1 MMNTEEVLKKRPT
14 IHLKTLYYMAWKNL
28 TSKKLRSFLTISG
41 IVVGI
46 GSIAFLISFG
56 LGLQNLVTKNVVGDQ
71 SIKSVEVSSPNS
83 KIIKL
88 NSDALQKIK
97 SFPHIDKVGVEYS
110 FPASIGLKGGG
121 IDSVVYGI
129 DQAYQDLTTL
139 NLVKGRLLQK
149 KDNKAVVV
157 SQSALRSIG
166 ITDVEKAVGQKL
178 EVIVPLQYV
187 DVKAKEMRESFKIVG
202 VVDSGQNNEIFVPSA
217 IFDTAGVPSYK
228 QIKVTVDDTVNI
240 PTVRKQIESNGFQTN
255 SPIDTLDQ
263 INQLF
268 KFFNIILAGFGGIG
282 IIVAILGMFNTL
294 TISLLE
300 RTKEIGLMKTLGGRR
315 RDMRR
320 LFMIEAVLLSV
331 IGALTGI
338 FVAYLGSRIVNALI
352 NQNASQRVSERFE
365 VFSMPVWLVAALV
378 FFMLTVGMVVAY
390 FPARRAQKIS
400 PIDAL
405 RRE

>member
-1 MMNTEEVLKKRPT
+1 MNSEELKQKRPN
-14 IHLKTLYYMAWKNL
+14 IQLKTLFYMAWRNM

-56 LGLQNLVTKNVVGDQ
+56 LGLQQLVTTNVIGDE
-71 SIKSVEVSSPNS
+71 SIKSIEITSPNS

-88 NSDALQKIK
+88 NNDALNKVRAY
-97 SFPHIDKVGVEYS
+97 PHIEKVGVEYS
-110 FPASIGLKGGG
+110 FPASVGLKGGG

-139 NLVKGRLLQK
+139 NKVAGRLLK
-149 KDNKAVVV
+149 KEDNKAAVV
-157 SQSALRSIG
+157 SQTALRSIG
-166 ITDVEKAVGQKL
+166 ITNMKKAIGQKI

-187 DVKAKEMRESFKIVG
+187 DVQAKEMRETFTVVG
-202 VVDSGQNNEIFVPSA
+202 VIDSGQSNEIFVPSA
-217 IFDTAGVPSYK
+217 LFDVAGVPSYK
-228 QIKVTVDDTVNI
+228 QIKVTVDDTKNI
-240 PTVRKQIESNGFQTN
+240 PAARKQIEANGLQTN

-268 KFFNIILAGFGGIG
+268 KFFNFILAGFGAIG

-300 RTKEIGLMKTLGGRR
+300 RTKEIGLMITLGGRR

-320 LFMIEAVLLSV
+320 LFEIEAVLLSLF
-331 IGALTGI
+331 GAIAGL
-338 FVAYLGSRIVNALI
+338 VSAYVTSRIVNALI
-352 NQNASQRVSERFE
+352 NRNAAQRVSESFE
-365 VFSMPVWLVAALV
+365 VFSMPFWLVGLLV
-378 FFMLTVGMVVAY
+378 FFMVVVGVFVSY
-390 FPARRAQKIS
+390 FPARRAERIS